1 MSLKKAFHSKMSL
14 YLVLSLSAVL
24 TLTGCGGNTSKR
36 TDAGEK
42 PQAGETAIQTEKMT
56 EAATE
61 ALAPQTEAATEAL
74 ASQTEA
80 ATEAL
85 TPHTEAVTEV
95 ISAQTESAAEAMSSP
110 FTIFLDEEIYTEPS
124 VSPDSEDP
132 VRVYITYN
140 GYPLLDL
147 PFGEEHTVLIH
158 QINGAENT
166 VRMTGEAVYMESAT
180 CDNQDCVNMGQVTR
194 ENLETRVLGG
204 FIVCLPNMLVVEV
217 RGE

>member
-14 YLVLSLSAVL
+14 YLLLSLSAVL

-61 ALAPQTEAATEAL
+61 ALA
-74 ASQTEA
+74 SQTEA

-95 ISAQTESAAEAMSSP
+95 ISAQTESAAEAMPSP

>member
-14 YLVLSLSAVL
+14 YLVLSLSAAL

-42 PQAGETAIQTEKMT
+42 PQAGETAIQTEKM
-56 EAATE
+56 
-61 ALAPQTEAATEAL
+61 TEAATEAL

>member
-24 TLTGCGGNTSKR
+24 TLAGCGGNTSKR

-61 ALAPQTEAATEAL
+61 ALAP
-74 ASQTEA
+74 QTEA

>member
-42 PQAGETAIQTEKMT
+42 PQSGETAIQTEKM
-56 EAATE
+56 
-61 ALAPQTEAATEAL
+61 TEAATEAL

>member
-1 MSLKKAFHSKMSL
+1 MSLKKVFHSKMSL
-14 YLVLSLSAVL
+14 YLVLSLSAAL

-36 TDAGEK
+36 TDTGEK

-74 ASQTEA
+74 A
-80 ATEAL
+80 
-85 TPHTEAVTEV
+85 PHTEAVTEV
-95 ISAQTESAAEAMSSP
+95 ISAQTESATEAMSSP

-204 FIVCLPNMLVVEV
+204 FIVCLPNMIVVEV

>member
-61 ALAPQTEAATEAL
+61 ALAP
-74 ASQTEA
+74 QTEA